1 MVMVIAVEG
10 FHLCML
16 GAVEVAELAQQP
28 GEIFG
33 VRFGVHGLAT
43 RRRR

>member
-1 MVMVIAVEG
+1 MVIAVEG

-28 GEIFG
+28 REVVG
-33 VRFGVHGLAT
+33 VRFSVHGLAT
-43 RRRR
+43 RRR